1 MIFMAIFMQLSV
13 QVGLGDGQLLF
24 GPYPLRPM
32 GSTHAN
38 GLVLGAKGQVPLPLT
53 LETASHDS
61 LSNHRSTSLGPEK
74 SLLHKTYKCASW
86 IKQSLKT
93 SEKSCMHSYSVT
105 ASVHGPFTRR
115 ESE

>member
-1 MIFMAIFMQLSV
+1 MVFMATLMQLSV
-13 QVGLGDGQLLF
+13 QVGLGYGQLLL
-24 GPYPLRPM
+24 GPYPLRPV

-38 GLVLGAKGQVPLPLT
+38 GLVLGVKGQVPLPLT

-61 LSNHRSTSLGPEK
+61 LSNHRPTSLGTEK
-74 SLLHKTYKCASW
+74 SLLHKTYKYASW
-86 IKQSLKT
+86 TKQSLKT

-105 ASVHGPFTRR
+105 ASVHGPFTKR